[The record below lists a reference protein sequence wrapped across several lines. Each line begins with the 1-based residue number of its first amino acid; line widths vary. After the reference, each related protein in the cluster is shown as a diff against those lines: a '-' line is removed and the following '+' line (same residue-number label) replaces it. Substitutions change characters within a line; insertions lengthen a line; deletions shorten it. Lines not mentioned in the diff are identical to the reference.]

1 MSWNKSIFSYVAW
14 FVYTALTGAVLAR
27 TAGVF
32 CVRAGINARWG
43 ILSAAILLLAAG
55 NIVFLIGRHREGL
68 AALAK
73 RNRRALGVLEAA
85 AVTVLLAIGT
95 VIRAEGAA
103 DALQSS
109 VYFDMARVAEG
120 QRIPQMAHGAAY
132 YYVGLLHGVLMLIG
146 NHFQA
151 GIWLQIV
158 LQLAGFSLLYFVIR
172 KQADTVTAMV
182 VLGLCTCGSYMVES
196 ALVLSP
202 EPLFFLIFTA
212 VAALAAAGAG
222 GRRNPALFFL
232 LGIPIAFCCY
242 LDIMGGMLLFFAVTA
257 VFSGG
262 REEQGKGR
270 KAAAVFFCVSGTVL
284 GFFMTVCIDALI
296 SGKKLGGVLQAWWLL
311 YRPEGFRLP
320 AVLAPAG
327 EGTEGAAIVAL
338 LAFGV
343 FSFWCDRKQE
353 RMSVLTM
360 SVLCIAAAACL
371 GMFTEEMPGF
381 YGLYLSLAALAG
393 IGIGQCFKVPESV
406 PEGGGKAA
414 GEALQGTETQDCPTA
429 VLAPEL
435 SSERDPQDAPEIHK
449 GGKMAEQEE
458 ISVQGSRTETEKQVR
473 YIENPLPLPKKHEK
487 RVLDFPAGATGEQ
500 DDFDYPVSDED
511 DFDI

>member
-1 MSWNKSIFSYVAW
+1 MAW
-14 FVYTALTGAVLAR
+14 FVYTVLTGAALAK
-27 TAGVF
+27 TAGAF
-32 CVRAGINARWG
+32 CVRAGIAARWG
-43 ILSAAILLLAAG
+43 ILFAAILLLAAG
-55 NIVFLIGRHREGL
+55 NIVFLISRHREGL

-73 RNRRALGVLEAA
+73 RNRRALRVLEAA
-85 AVTVLLAIGT
+85 AVTVLLAIG
-95 VIRAEGAA
+95 IALRAEGTA
-103 DALQSS
+103 DAPQSS
-109 VYFDMARVAEG
+109 AYFDMARVAEG
-120 QRIPQMAHGAAY
+120 QRIPQMVHGAAY

-151 GIWLQIV
+151 GIWLQVI

-172 KQADTVTAMV
+172 KQADAVTAMV
-182 VLGLCTCGSYMVES
+182 VLGFCTCGSYMVQS

-212 VAALAAAGAG
+212 VAALAAAGAR

-270 KAAAVFFCVSGTVL
+270 KAAAFFFCVSGTVL

-296 SGKKLGGVLQAWWLL
+296 SGKELGGVLLAWWLL

-327 EGTEGAAIVAL
+327 KGIEGAAIVTL
-338 LAFGV
+338 LALGV
-343 FSFWCDRKQE
+343 FSFWCDRRQE
-353 RMSVLTM
+353 RMSVWIT
-360 SVLCIAAAACL
+360 SVICIAAAACL
-371 GMFTEEMPGF
+371 GIFTEEMPGF
-381 YGLYLSLAALAG
+381 YGLYLALAVLAG
-393 IGIGQCFKVPESV
+393 IGAGQCFKVPESV
-406 PEGGGKAA
+406 SEGGGKAA
-414 GEALQGTETQDCPTA
+414 WDALQETETQDRPTA
-429 VLAPEL
+429 DGAPEFSAEENL
-435 SSERDPQDAPEIHK
+435 QDAPEIQK

-458 ISVQGSRTETEKQVR
+458 MSIQGSRTATEKQVR
-473 YIENPLPLPKKHEK
+473 YIENPLPLPRQHEK
-487 RVLDFPAGATGEQ
+487 RVLDFPAGAAVEQ